1 MDAMLM
7 KQLVMCI
14 EKREEV
20 ALVTVTSKFGS
31 GPRDMGSMMLVD
43 SKGNLIAGTIGG
55 GGVEERAKKD
65 AQNCI
70 SENQSMA
77 CHYELT
83 MKDSDVALK
92 MVCGGTVD
100 VFIKVFKNEKQLII
114 FGGGHIG
121 LVLSDFAKA
130 LDYQVSLYDV
140 REGYSSTER
149 FPKVDQLYTGDLDMA
164 IEKMKLSPL
173 SNIVI
178 ITHGHTYDLEVL
190 KRVVGTDAGYIGIIG
205 SATKIRHCFTELLNQ
220 GVPKS
225 LLQRVHGPIGL
236 DIGGE
241 TPAEIALGILAEIQA
256 VQFGKSGPFMKDI
269 KKTLD

>member
-1 MDAMLM
+1 MDAMLI
-7 KQLVMCI
+7 KQLATCI

-20 ALVTVTSKFGS
+20 ALVTVTSKLGS

-43 SKGNLIAGTIGG
+43 SLGNLIAGTIGG
-55 GGVEERAKKD
+55 GGVEEKAKKD
-65 AQNCI
+65 AAKCI
-70 SENQSMA
+70 FENQSSA
-77 CHYELT
+77 FHYELT
-83 MKDSDVALK
+83 MKDSVDSLK

-121 LVLSDFAKA
+121 LVLCDFAKR
-130 LDYQVSLYDV
+130 LGYQVTIYDE
-140 REGYSSTER
+140 REDYSNHER
-149 FPKVDQLYTGDLDMA
+149 FPNADCLYTGDLDQA
-164 IEKMKLSPL
+164 IEKMKLTAL
-173 SNIVI
+173 SSIVI
-178 ITHGHTYDLEVL
+178 ITHGHTHDLDVL
-190 KRVVGTDAGYIGIIG
+190 TRVVGTDASYIGIIG
-205 SATKIRHCFTELLNQ
+205 STTKIRHCFTQLLDQ
-220 GVPKS
+220 GFSKES
-225 LLQRVHGPIGL
+225 LLRVHGPIGL